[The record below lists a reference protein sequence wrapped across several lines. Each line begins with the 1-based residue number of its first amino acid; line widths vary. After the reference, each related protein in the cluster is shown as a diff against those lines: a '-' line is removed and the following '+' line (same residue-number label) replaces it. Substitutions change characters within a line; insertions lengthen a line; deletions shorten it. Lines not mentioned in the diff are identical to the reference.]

1 MELFNGNSLFFGKLI
16 RLSETLFT
24 PQVKQ
29 HRNLFG
35 ARTSLTR
42 TVYDTDYDAAAAFSL
57 ESEGTSRQVA
67 AEGQFPMLCPP
78 LLALLI
84 H

>member
-16 RLSETLFT
+16 RLEETLLT
-24 PQVKQ
+24 RQVKQ
-29 HRNLFG
+29 HRNPFG
-35 ARTSLTR
+35 ALTSLTR
-42 TVYDTDYDAAAAFSL
+42 TVSSTDYDAVAAFSL

-67 AEGQFPMLCPP
+67 AEGQFPMLCP

-84 H
+84 HA